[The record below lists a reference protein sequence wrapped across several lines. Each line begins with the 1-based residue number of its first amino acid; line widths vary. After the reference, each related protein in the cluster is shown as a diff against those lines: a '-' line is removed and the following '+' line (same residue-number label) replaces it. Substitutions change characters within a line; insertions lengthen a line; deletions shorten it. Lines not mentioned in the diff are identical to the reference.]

1 MRKTRPAPASDET
14 FGSRDSTAQPFWRV
28 LLLRLSAASRMIA
41 LMPELVCAEC
51 GATTEGGVGWRAEIA
66 PDNVGGDEP
75 EVAV

>member
-1 MRKTRPAPASDET
+1 
-14 FGSRDSTAQPFWRV
+14 
-28 LLLRLSAASRMIA
+28 MIA